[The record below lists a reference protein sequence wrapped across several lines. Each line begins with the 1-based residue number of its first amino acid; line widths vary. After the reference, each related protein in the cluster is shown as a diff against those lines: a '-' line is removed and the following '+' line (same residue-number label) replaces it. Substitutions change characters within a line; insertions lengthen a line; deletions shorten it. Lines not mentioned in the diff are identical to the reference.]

1 MSNRLIKS
9 NSPYLLQH
17 SNNPVDWYP
26 WDKEAFDKA
35 KKFNMPII
43 LSIGYSTCHW
53 CHVMEKESFEDLET
67 AKLMNENFVCI
78 KVDREERPDVDS
90 VYMKVT
96 QTMTGRGGWPMT
108 VFLTPDKIPFYA
120 GTYFP
125 PTSKLSLPSFN
136 QVLTHIINIYKN
148 RKPEI
153 QDFGNQLQN
162 KLALTPTKS
171 SSVNYSLILN
181 SAFDQII
188 TLSDNINGGIKGSPK
203 FPQPLIYEFLLR
215 CYISQKKLPALN
227 VVESTLTNMA
237 YGGIY
242 DQIGGGF
249 HRYSMDE
256 YWTVPHFEKMLYDN
270 ALLSKLYL
278 HLYQITNNPLYLKI
292 VEETL
297 DYIKTEMTDEK
308 GGFFSAEDAD
318 SDGQEGT
325 FYLWSYD
332 ELDSLLSKKDFHYIL
347 NVFNITKK
355 GNFENQNILTKNKS
369 LKNENLDYEY
379 FESLKNK
386 LKNHRNDRIHPFKD
400 DKIITSWNG
409 LMMSS
414 FAEAAKVLNRKD
426 YLDIATKN
434 ANFII
439 ENLEN
444 NGKLK
449 RIWRQDH
456 TFGLGYLEDYS
467 FYSNAL
473 LTLYEATFNEKW
485 LDKAIQFGDVI
496 ISDFLENMNVLY
508 DTSNDHDN
516 LFLRPNTVEDGV
528 SPSGASMSTMLFLSL
543 YELTHN
549 HLYQNIADNLIKNHL
564 SIIQTSSLGYCNWL
578 AGIDFLVSDKPTVTI
593 IGNYDNIKTRAFL
606 KKTFSPYFPNLK
618 IAVGLPDKSN
628 VPIIKDKKQI
638 NGEVTVFVCNNFVC
652 QPPCTTVSSYMKLLS
667 QFNIPII
674 NTFKSHYS

>member
-26 WDKEAFDKA
+26 WGKEAFNKA

-53 CHVMEKESFEDLET
+53 CHVMEQESFEDLET

-78 KVDREERPDVDS
+78 KVDREELPDVDS

-96 QTMTGRGGWPMT
+96 QIMTGRGGWPMT
-108 VFLTPDKIPFYA
+108 VFLTPDQIPFYA

-125 PTSKLSLPSFN
+125 LTSKLSLPSFK

-148 RKPEI
+148 RKSEI
-153 QDFGNQLQN
+153 QEFGNQLQN
-162 KLALTPTKS
+162 KLAFTDYKS
-171 SSVNYSLILN
+171 STVNYSMILN
-181 SAFDQII
+181 SAFDQIL

-249 HRYSMDE
+249 HCYSMDE

-278 HLYQITNNPLYLKI
+278 NLYQITNNPLYLKI

-332 ELDSLLSKKDFHYIL
+332 ELDSLLSKKDF
-347 NVFNITKK
+347 
-355 GNFENQNILTKNKS
+355 
-369 LKNENLDYEY
+369 D
-379 FESLKNK
+379 
-386 LKNHRNDRIHPFKD
+386 
-400 DKIITSWNG
+400 
-409 LMMSS
+409 
-414 FAEAAKVLNRKD
+414 
-426 YLDIATKN
+426 
-434 ANFII
+434 
-439 ENLEN
+439 
-444 NGKLK
+444 
-449 RIWRQDH
+449 
-456 TFGLGYLEDYS
+456 
-467 FYSNAL
+467 
-473 LTLYEATFNEKW
+473 
-485 LDKAIQFGDVI
+485 
-496 ISDFLENMNVLY
+496 
-508 DTSNDHDN
+508 
-516 LFLRPNTVEDGV
+516 
-528 SPSGASMSTMLFLSL
+528 
-543 YELTHN
+543 
-549 HLYQNIADNLIKNHL
+549 
-564 SIIQTSSLGYCNWL
+564 
-578 AGIDFLVSDKPTVTI
+578 
-593 IGNYDNIKTRAFL
+593 
-606 KKTFSPYFPNLK
+606 
-618 IAVGLPDKSN
+618 
-628 VPIIKDKKQI
+628 
-638 NGEVTVFVCNNFVC
+638 
-652 QPPCTTVSSYMKLLS
+652 
-667 QFNIPII
+667 
-674 NTFKSHYS
+674 